1 MHLVY
6 LLYLPNMHYKLLSCT
21 KIENLKIYSRSEIMQ
36 ANVISKAEVM
46 DGKMRLDF
54 AVEMGFKKNKVLHC
68 L

>member
-1 MHLVY
+1 
-6 LLYLPNMHYKLLSCT
+6 
-21 KIENLKIYSRSEIMQ
+21 MQ